1 MSRNITECF
10 FGDKF
15 TILSAFEVDKKT
27 GGYKEKP
34 LSITINA
41 FNEKGEKDVLGTIS
55 INLS

>member
-1 MSRNITECF
+1 MTECF

-34 LSITINA
+34 LNITITA
-41 FNEKGEKDVLGTIS
+41 FGANGERDVLGTIT
-55 INLS
+55 INLSLSYG